1 MSRPLIKSYLGAADI
16 AAYLIVKAAAASV
29 DTTVRAAAAATDA
42 LIGVAGSMGGESGK
56 PVDVTILG
64 PAEVRLGG
72 TVSFGDPLTSDGNGK
87 AIKAVGAAAT
97 TKFIVAYAL
106 APGVADDVIPIR
118 VAPGILALA

>member
-1 MSRPLIKSYLGAADI
+1 VRPLIKSYVGAVAI
-16 AAYLIVKAAAASV
+16 APYLIVKAAAAAI

-42 LIGVAGSMGGESGK
+42 LIGITGSMGGDAGDA
-56 PVDVTILG
+56 VDVTILG

-72 TVSFGDPLTSDGNGK
+72 TVAFGDPLTSDANGK
-87 AIKAVGAAAT
+87 AIKAVGTAAT

-106 APGVADDVIPIR
+106 APGVADDVIPVR